1 MHEGEGVEDG
11 EDDEREQVED
21 GQTQQGTHLGGE
33 HFNTERTVSKSK
45 VFRLLVGGGP
55 AHHAVGVIDAERRGH
70 DEDRSQLA
78 LHLHLHHRHVLVHGV
93 LRHPHTPVL
102 EEPDQADDDK
112 LQHQHGDS

>member
-33 HFNTERTVSKSK
+33 HFNTKGTVSKSK
-45 VFRLLVGGGP
+45 VFGLLVGGP

-102 EEPDQADDDK
+102 EEPGQADDDK